1 MAQQFG
7 SVAFPF
13 RQDLQ
18 RLALAR
24 TTDVNSTIAVAVRCY
39 LLTVPGQ
46 RRGNNVGSFLTYLK
60 HTLIANNALVGIQDN
75 LKKDLIAQF
84 PGVIFNQ
91 VILTQSINESTRSN
105 DLTVQLSFQTATT
118 TVANLTLLV

>member
-13 RQDLQ
+13 RQDTQ

-46 RRGNNVGSFLTYLK
+46 RRGK
-60 HTLIANNALVGIQDN
+60 
-75 LKKDLIAQF
+75 
-84 PGVIFNQ
+84 
-91 VILTQSINESTRSN
+91 
-105 DLTVQLSFQTATT
+105 
-118 TVANLTLLV
+118 